1 MIIKI
6 IIIENKLF
14 IIKSNKFILLVDR
27 LKHTKYEIPKKAN
40 IFNLFSLI
48 SIVCMSSFDI
58 ENKMQKSEKVNNIYI
73 INDYRYSSFIS

>member
-14 IIKSNKFILLVDR
+14 IIKSNIFILLVDR
-27 LKHTKYEIPKKAN
+27 LKHNKYEIPKKDN

-58 ENKMQKSEKVNNIYI
+58 ENKMQKSEKVKNI
-73 INDYRYSSFIS
+73 